1 MRDYRTDV
9 HREQKDFD
17 SLLRLIKHR
26 LSVQVQCVITE
37 ETYPGNVMLLNLHF
51 VVSFTVRK

>member
-1 MRDYRTDV
+1 MRDYRRDAQ
-9 HREQKDFD
+9 REQIDFD

-26 LSVQVQCVITE
+26 LSVQVQYVITE
-37 ETYPGNVMLLNLHF
+37 ETYPGNGMLLNLHF